1 MLLKKMGWKPGQGV
15 GPRLT
20 KQEKKKKR
28 RKVKIYGCSLPDQE
42 NKASESEE
50 ESSDD
55 EYADV
60 TFAPDDYE
68 PYR

>member
-1 MLLKKMGWKPGQGV
+1 MGWKPGQGV

-20 KQEKKKKR
+20 KQEKKQKKQQQQNA
-28 RKVKIYGCSLPDQE
+28 KIYGCSLPSQQE
-42 NKASESEE
+42 KVSGSESDD
-50 ESSDD
+50 SDD
-55 EYADV
+55 DYTSNI